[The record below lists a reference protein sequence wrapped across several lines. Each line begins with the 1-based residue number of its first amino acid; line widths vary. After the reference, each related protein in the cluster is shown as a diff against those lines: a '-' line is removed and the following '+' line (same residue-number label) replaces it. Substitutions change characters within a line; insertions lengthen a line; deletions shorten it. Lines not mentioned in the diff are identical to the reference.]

1 MSIPLIG
8 ILGCGGAVGHI
19 ACEILRK
26 EYRIRG
32 GQRRQPHNLILNDD
46 IQWMSVD
53 LYDYQSLYK
62 FCCDC
67 DVILN
72 CAGPS
77 CRIKDYVAIMSAKV
91 GAYYIDVFGANFVE
105 SALIKKNLDKKG
117 IYILSAGSVPGLSGI
132 LPRWLALQGF
142 EKVEEMH
149 GFSGGRELCS
159 PAGCA
164 DMLLSSISGFG
175 ITDAFLKNG
184 SIIHSET
191 KIDDKLFLPGFKE
204 DVYMRRFLSSEIE
217 RLARSLKISE
227 VHWYNVVVDELFRNV
242 ISKACTYLTMD
253 NREVILQNMVE
264 EVSTVASLSIGN
276 MKPWNTMMIE
286 LQGTNKKEKVRKRAL
301 LQTSNSYHISAV
313 VASMAVETAL
323 RQKLSNGIYWACDIL
338 EPKTT
343 IKKLLSTKAIE
354 SFSVLDIPPV
364 EDNMFSTEIEEGV
377 L

>member
-1 MSIPLIG
+1 MSVPLIG

-77 CRIKDYVAIMSAKV
+77 CRIKDRVAIMSANV

-217 RLARSLKISE
+217 RLAKSLKISE
-227 VHWYNVVVDELFRNV
+227 VHWYNVVVDKLFRNV
-242 ISKACTYLTMD
+242 MSKACTYLTMD
-253 NREVILQNMVE
+253 NREVILQKIVE

-301 LQTSNSYHISAV
+301 LQTSNSYHISGV